1 MLLKITEWRIQF
13 LMNSKRYELFVKK
26 GASEKYDNKL
36 AIIGLVGEVGE
47 LADVVKKE
55 AIYADMSKFEKKYG
69 MSVKDKI
76 LDEAGDVMWQFTLVL
91 IKYNITLEEVMTNNY
106 NKLINRHKGIEVSK
120 DGGKR

>member
-1 MLLKITEWRIQF
+1 MKVREYQ
-13 LMNSKRYELFVKK
+13 KFVRD
-26 GASEKYDNKL
+26 GASSKYDNRL

-55 AIYADMSKFEKKYG
+55 TIYEDMSKFEQKYG

-76 LDEAGDVMWQFTLVL
+76 IDEAGDVLWQYVNLLNMYGVDF
-91 IKYNITLEEVMTNNY
+91 YEVMDKNY
-106 NKLINRHKGIEVSK
+106 QKLINRHNGQEVAK

>member
-1 MLLKITEWRIQF
+1 
-13 LMNSKRYELFVKK
+13 MNNKRYESFVRKS
-26 GASEKYDNKL
+26 ASKKYDNKL

-55 AIYADMSKFEKKYG
+55 EIYEDMSKFEKKYG

-76 LDEAGDVMWQFTLVL
+76 IDEAGDVMWQFTLVL
-91 IKYNITLEEVMTNNY
+91 IKYGITLEEVMNNNY
-106 NKLINRHKGIEVSK
+106 IKLTNRHDGEETSK

>member
-1 MLLKITEWRIQF
+1 
-13 LMNSKRYELFVKK
+13 MNSKRYELFVKK